1 MAPWIVRAR
10 GGAPAS
16 AGGGP
21 TARPD
26 GRTRESMPD
35 LDPPPLLPGDTPD
48 GAGLAAARRILAQ
61 WPSPVCILLGPGHV
75 FAAASEPY
83 RALVGGRDLVGRPFA
98 EALPDVAGKG
108 YLELMDRVYR
118 TGRAE
123 AGIDVPVRWDRDGDG
138 REEEGFVD
146 FVYEPLRGADGAVVG
161 VMVQL
166 DDVTAHVEAERRLA
180 DQHAA
185 ADARTGRLQALTA
198 ALSAALTPAEVGGV
212 VIDQGTAALG
222 ASAGLIA
229 YLTDDGGHLEVARA
243 RGYPEE
249 VVGAWRRISLD
260 APVPMAESVRTG
272 EPVMIRSLEER
283 VARYPALGGSALFP
297 ALLSVPLMVEGRAVG
312 AMGLSFTS
320 ERALAPEDEEMLL
333 AFGRLCAQAVRRASL
348 FAEAQHARA
357 EAEAANRA
365 KSEFLATM
373 SHEIRTPLN
382 AVMGYAD
389 LLEME
394 IAGPL
399 NEQQRAHLGR
409 IRASSAHLRGLIDDV
424 LDLAKVEAGRME
436 VERERGL
443 VAGAVATAV
452 ALVRPQAEARAIA
465 LEDHPCAGDHDTA
478 YVGDE
483 ARVRQILANLLS
495 NAVKFTGRGGSV
507 RVTCGTCLEAGDGAR
522 LVGAGPWTFIR
533 VEDTGVGIDPGRLDE
548 VFRPYVQVETGHT
561 RTRGGTGLGLTISR
575 HLARLMEGDL
585 TAASQPGRGSAFT
598 LWLPAEPVAGST
610 LDAAVL
616 ADTRG
621 GADTPR
627 GLAATGFDLLNE
639 IDAVLRAFVARLRA
653 DPRVHAAAQAD
664 ADLLDHTA
672 SLLADIAHSLSDLG
686 RQEGDLAGL
695 MRDGTEIQRTIA
707 ALHGRQRMRLGWTLE
722 GMEAEFAILREELD
736 AAARR
741 QAPPGAEV
749 EGVTELLHRFL
760 GHAERLSIEAFRRAS
775 LDVTPV

>member
-1 MAPWIVRAR
+1 
-10 GGAPAS
+10 
-16 AGGGP
+16 
-21 TARPD
+21 
-26 GRTRESMPD
+26 MPD
-35 LDPPPLLPGDTPD
+35 HDRHPLPPGDTPD
-48 GAGLAAARRILAQ
+48 GDGFAAVRRILAQ
-61 WPSPVCILLGPGHV
+61 WPSPACILLGPDHV
-75 FAAASEPY
+75 FAAASEAY
-83 RALVGGRDLVGRPFA
+83 RALVGGRDLLGRPFGQ
-98 EALPDVAGKG
+98 ALPEVAGKG
-108 YLELMDRVYR
+108 YLALLDRVYR

-123 AGIDVPVRWDRDGDG
+123 AGVDVPVRWDRDGDG

-146 FVYEPLRGADGAVVG
+146 YVYEPLRGADGAVIG

-180 DQHAA
+180 ERHAA

-198 ALSAALTPAEVGGV
+198 ALAAALTPAEVGGV
-212 VIDQGTAALG
+212 VIEQGTAALG
-222 ASAGLIA
+222 AAAGLIA
-229 YLTDDGGHLEVARA
+229 YLTDDGTHLEVARA
-243 RGYPEE
+243 RGYPEAAVE
-249 VVGAWRRISLD
+249 AWRRIPLD
-260 APVPMAESVRTG
+260 ARVPLTEAVRTG
-272 EPVMIRSLEER
+272 EPVVVRTLEER
-283 VARYPALGGSALFP
+283 AERFPALGDSALFP
-297 ALLSVPLMVEGRAVG
+297 VSVSVPLIVEGRAVG
-312 AMGLSFTS
+312 AMGLSFDAGH
-320 ERALAPEDEEMLL
+320 ELAPEDEEMLL

-357 EAEAANRA
+357 DAEAANRA

-394 IAGPL
+394 IGGPL
-399 NEQQRAHLGR
+399 NEAQRAHVGR

-443 VAGAVATAV
+443 AATAVATAV
-452 ALVRPQAEARAIA
+452 ALVRPQAEARGIA
-465 LEDHPCAGDHDTA
+465 LEDPCAGDHATT

-495 NAVKFTGRGGSV
+495 NAVKFTGRGGTV
-507 RVTCGTCLEAGDGAR
+507 RVTCGTLPEAGQGAR
-522 LVGAGPWTFIR
+522 VVGEGPWTFLR
-533 VEDTGVGIDPGRLDE
+533 VEDTGVGIAPERLDE

-585 TAASQPGRGSAFT
+585 TAESQPGRGSVFT
-598 LWLPAEPVAGST
+598 LWLPAEALPGST

-621 GADTPR
+621 GAETPQ
-627 GLAATGFDLLNE
+627 GLADTGFDLLNE
-639 IDAVLRAFVARLRA
+639 IDAVLRAFAARLRQ
-653 DPRVHAAAQAD
+653 DPRVPAAGAHAD
-664 ADLLDHTA
+664 ADLMDHTA
-672 SLLADIAHSLSDLG
+672 SLLADIAHTLSDLG
-686 RQEGDLAGL
+686 RREGDLAGL
-695 MRDGTEIQRTIA
+695 MRDGSEIQRTIA
-707 ALHGRQRMRLGWTLE
+707 ALHGRQRLRLGWTLE
-722 GMEAEFAILREELD
+722 AMEAEFAILREELD

-760 GHAERLSIEAFRRAS
+760 AHAERLSIEAFRRAS
-775 LDVTPV
+775 LDVTPG